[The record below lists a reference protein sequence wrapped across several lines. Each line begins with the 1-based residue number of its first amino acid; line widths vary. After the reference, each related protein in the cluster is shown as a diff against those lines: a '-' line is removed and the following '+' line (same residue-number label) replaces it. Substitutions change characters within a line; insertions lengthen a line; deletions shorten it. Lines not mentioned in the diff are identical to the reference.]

1 MWPYNQMSNLLSR
14 LVALNSVVILLV
26 ILLAGFSVKD
36 YACFLVNSEQIM
48 GQDLVDMLNGFLWK
62 VGLLAFVI
70 AGLFHYFTVRRIV
83 GPIKK
88 MSIAASEIREGNI
101 PQRIETKTSGELEK
115 LVQNF
120 NAMSEKLFTIQEQRE
135 EMLRDI
141 AHELRSPLTN
151 INGYLEALENEVIE
165 GDPKLFGSLL
175 EESQRITRIVELI
188 TEMNYWNNGSYFS
201 EKKFH
206 PLNISDILAEVITA
220 FRLKLDNEFSE
231 VDVHVEQ
238 AVLLGNKDGLM
249 QVLSNILQNT
259 LDYNT
264 GQHLE
269 IKGTVKDNIYTISFT
284 HRGQFINP
292 GKKERIFERFYR
304 LEESRTT
311 KAEGAGLGLA
321 IAKSIVTAH
330 HGKIGVDSDGTC
342 HTFWIE
348 LPLEKAVSKEV

>member
-1 MWPYNQMSNLLSR
+1 M
-14 LVALNSVVILLV
+14 
-26 ILLAGFSVKD
+26 
-36 YACFLVNSEQIM
+36 
-48 GQDLVDMLNGFLWK
+48 
-62 VGLLAFVI
+62 
-70 AGLFHYFTVRRIV
+70 
-83 GPIKK
+83 
-88 MSIAASEIREGNI
+88 
-101 PQRIETKTSGELEK
+101 
-115 LVQNF
+115 
-120 NAMSEKLFTIQEQRE
+120 
-135 EMLRDI
+135 
-141 AHELRSPLTN
+141 
-151 INGYLEALENEVIE
+151 
-165 GDPKLFGSLL
+165 
-175 EESQRITRIVELI
+175 
-188 TEMNYWNNGSYFS
+188 
-201 EKKFH
+201 
-206 PLNISDILAEVITA
+206 ITA

-231 VDVHVEQ
+231 VDVHIEQ